1 MSNPVL
7 ERDENLHFPHL
18 TLLKASAGSGK
29 THALTQRFVQFI
41 LSEKIPRNHLRNIL
55 AITFSNNAAKEMKQ
69 RILSWLKKTCLRD
82 PETLRQ
88 LSEILTFDE
97 DRLVSRAE
105 TVIDEILLNFSDFQ
119 VKTIDSFMA
128 SIYKASA
135 IDLGYPPDFDIL
147 MTPEATMAY
156 AFNRFLRGVRSGS
169 PAAYFLEEVLDLVL
183 KGKGAEDAY
192 LWDPSKGLLD
202 EMKELYQKLSGM
214 VRQAKTP
221 GEGDKGDL
229 LIKQISTAAEK
240 LNQLIDSS
248 GLERRGSSTF
258 ETVLEATRIG
268 AYPDLIGIGLK
279 NPPVLKP
286 GDAETHSRYQQILER
301 WSDLGDRIREYTQAY
316 AFRYY
321 LPYLKAHHA
330 FKDVLERTKKE
341 EGIIFIGDINK
352 KLSDYLDCDI
362 VPDIYFRIGETIYHY
377 LIDEFQDTSPI
388 QWINLYPLIENS
400 LAQGGSFFAVG
411 DTKQAIYGFRDAD
424 YRIMRELESR
434 NPFSSARHEVKELG
448 VNYRSLERIVQFN
461 KDFFQGVV
469 ASRKEY
475 REAAGRSG
483 LADYIQGVGEKRRDP
498 GYAEVIL
505 CERNDEE
512 PAEKV
517 ELQRLIGELK
527 TRGYHYSD
535 MAVLTHR
542 NEDVVDFTAWLNEMD
557 VPFISYSSLDIR
569 TRKLTEEVFF
579 LLTFLDSPPD
589 NLSFAGFLLG
599 EILRRALERKG
610 RSAEL
615 KGLHEFLFRHR
626 RKAPLYK
633 LFQEAF
639 PALWEESFDGLFR
652 STGYLPLY
660 DLVSEIYRVFD
671 VFETFADEEATLI
684 KILEVIKNFER
695 EGMNNPADFLR
706 LASDETSGGTEW
718 NIDVPAGIDAVKVMT
733 IHKAKGL
740 GFPVVILVLYG
751 EQSRGFKYILDER
764 EEEVSLLKI
773 NRAIA
778 ESSPLLE
785 RAYEEERMK
794 EMVNR
799 LNTLY
804 VGFTR
809 PESELYVIG
818 VVGKRKQFPIDL
830 LQEAGRTPREEKKGP
845 SPGSRETDQA
855 RLELYHSASPIH
867 LSSFASSEEL
877 NLEERKR
884 GEFIHRILSF
894 IEYLEED
901 TDPRLEEVIRQ
912 VIKETNVDYPIDP
925 VKEEILGVLHHREV
939 KPYFVPKPGR
949 TVRREQEFSDRE
961 GSLLRMDRVIMDEDR
976 ITVMDYKT
984 GGEKKA
990 EEKYFSQLKNYIR
1003 ILKDL
1008 YPGREVAGLVAYVDL
1023 KEVVKVE

>member
-1 MSNPVL
+1 MGHSIL
-7 ERDENLHFPHL
+7 ERDEGLRFPHL

-82 PETLRQ
+82 PETLHQ
-88 LSEILTFDE
+88 LSQILLLDE

-105 TVIDEILLNFSDFQ
+105 TLIDEILLNYSDFQ

-147 MTPEATMAY
+147 MAPEATMAY
-156 AFNRFLRGVRSGS
+156 AFNRFLRRVRSGS
-169 PAAYFLEEVLDLVL
+169 PEAHFLEEVLELIE
-183 KGKGAEDAY
+183 KGKGAEEAY

-214 VRQAKTP
+214 MRQANIP
-221 GEGDKGDL
+221 GEGDEIDPLTKE
-229 LIKQISTAAEK
+229 ISDAAEK
-240 LNQLIDSS
+240 LNQLIASS
-248 GLERRGSSTF
+248 DLKRRENSAF
-258 ETVLEATRIG
+258 ETILEATRIG

-286 GDAETHSRYQQILER
+286 REGEAHSRYQQILER
-301 WSDLGDRIREYTQAY
+301 WTDLGDRIREYTQAY

-352 KLSDYLDCDI
+352 KLSDYLDREI
-362 VPDIYFRIGETIYHY
+362 IPDVYFRIGETITHY

-400 LAQGGSFFAVG
+400 LAEGGSFFAVG

-424 YRIMRELESR
+424 YRIMRDLEST
-434 NPFSSARHEVKELG
+434 NPFSSAHHEVKELG

-469 ASRKEY
+469 ASREGY

-483 LADYIQGVGEKRRDP
+483 LTDYVQGVREEHQGS
-498 GYAEVIL
+498 GYADVIL

-527 TRGYHYSD
+527 TRGYRYSE

-542 NEDVVDFTAWLNEMD
+542 NEDVVDFTAWLNEMN

-610 RSAEL
+610 RSTEL
-615 KGLHEFLFRHR
+615 EGLHEFFFKNR
-626 RKAPLYK
+626 RQTPLYK

-639 PALWEESFDGLFR
+639 PALWEEYFDGLFR

-660 DLVSEIYRVFD
+660 DLVAEIYRVFD
-671 VFETFADEEATLI
+671 VFETFPEEEATLI
-684 KILEVIKNFER
+684 KILEVIKNFEK

-706 LASDETSGGTEW
+706 LASDEPSGGAEW

-764 EEEVSLLKI
+764 EEGVSLLKI

-778 ESSPLLE
+778 ESSLLLE

-794 EMVNR
+794 ELVNR

-818 VVGKRKQFPIDL
+818 VSGKRKQFPVDL
-830 LQEAGRTPREEKKGP
+830 LQEAGYPPEEKKGP
-845 SPGSRETDQA
+845 APGSKEADQV
-855 RLELYHSASPIH
+855 RLELCHFTRPVNF
-867 LSSFASSEEL
+867 SSFTSSEEL

-884 GEFIHRILSF
+884 GEFIHRVLSS
-894 IEYLEED
+894 IEYLDED
-901 TDPRLEEVIRQ
+901 AESGLEEMIRQ
-912 VIKETNVDYPIDP
+912 VTKESNADYSIDP
-925 VKEEILGVLHHREV
+925 VKRDILDFLHTREIR
-939 KPYFVPKPGR
+939 PYFVPKPGR
-949 TVRREQEFSDRE
+949 VIGREQEFSDRE
-961 GSLLRMDRVIMDEDR
+961 GNLLRMDRVIMDEDR
-976 ITVMDYKT
+976 ITVIDYKT
-984 GGEKKA
+984 GAEKKA
-990 EEKYFSQLKNYIR
+990 EEKYSSQLKNYMR

-1008 YPGREVAGLVAYVDL
+1008 YRGREVEGMIAYVDL

>member
-1 MSNPVL
+1 MSSPVL
-7 ERDENLHFPHL
+7 EKDVNIQFPHL

-41 LSEKIPRNHLRNIL
+41 LSDKIPRNHLRNIL

-69 RILSWLKKTCLRD
+69 RILSWFKKICFRD
-82 PETLRQ
+82 PQTLQQ
-88 LSEILTFDE
+88 LSQILSLDE

-105 TVIDEILLNFSDFQ
+105 TLIDEILLNYSDFQ

-135 IDLGYPPDFDIL
+135 IDLGYPPDFDIV
-147 MTPEATMAY
+147 MAPEATMAY
-156 AFNRFLRGVRSGS
+156 AFNRFLRRVRAGS
-169 PAAYFLEEVLDLVL
+169 PEAHFLEEVLELIL

-202 EMKELYQKLSGM
+202 EMKELYQKLSGIVKQ
-214 VRQAKTP
+214 VRTP
-221 GEGDKGDL
+221 GEGEEIDL
-229 LIKQISTAAEK
+229 LIREISAAAEK
-240 LNQLIDSS
+240 LDKLIDSS
-248 GLERRGSSTF
+248 DLKRRENSTF
-258 ETVLEATRIG
+258 ETILEATRIG
-268 AYPDLIGIGLK
+268 SHPDLIGIGLK

-286 GDAETHSRYQQILER
+286 KEAETNPRYQQILEQ
-301 WSDLGDRIREYTQAY
+301 WSELGHRIREYTQRY
-316 AFRYY
+316 AFRFY
-321 LPYLKAHHA
+321 LPYLRAHHA
-330 FKDVLERTKKE
+330 FRDILEGTKKE
-341 EGIIFIGDINK
+341 EGIVFIGDINK
-352 KLSDYLDCDI
+352 KLSNYLDREI
-362 VPDIYFRIGETIYHY
+362 IPDVYFRIGETIYHY

-424 YRIMRELESR
+424 YRIMKNLEST

-461 KDFFQGVV
+461 KDFFQKVV
-469 ASRKEY
+469 AVRDEY

-483 LADYIQGVGEKRRDP
+483 LTDYVQGMREEHQGS

-517 ELQRLIGELK
+517 ELQRLIVELK
-527 TRGYHYSD
+527 ARGYRYSD
-535 MAVLTHR
+535 IAILTHR
-542 NEDVVDFTAWLNEMD
+542 NDDAVEFTAWLNEMNVD
-557 VPFISYSSLDIR
+557 FISYSSLDIR

-615 KGLHEFLFRHR
+615 EGLHEFLFKNR
-626 RKAPLYK
+626 RKTPLYK
-633 LFQEAF
+633 LFQGAF
-639 PALWEESFDGLFR
+639 PALWEEYFDGLFR

-660 DLVSEIYRVFD
+660 DLVAEIYRVFD
-671 VFETFADEEATLI
+671 VFEAFAEEEATLI

-706 LASDETSGGTEW
+706 LASDETSGEKEW

-740 GFPVVILVLYG
+740 GFPVVILILYG
-751 EQSRGFKYILDER
+751 EQSRGFKYILDET

-778 ESSPLLE
+778 ASSPLLE
-785 RAYEEERMK
+785 KAYEEERMK

-818 VVGKRKQFPIDL
+818 VVGKKKQFPLDL
-830 LQEAGRTPREEKKGP
+830 LQEAGYPPEKKKGP
-845 SPGSRETDQA
+845 SPGSKEADQS
-855 RLELYHSASPIH
+855 RLELSHSASPVDF
-867 LSSFASSEEL
+867 SSFASSDEL

-884 GEFIHRILSF
+884 GEFIHRVLYL
-894 IEYLEED
+894 IEYSDEHAE
-901 TDPRLEEVIRQ
+901 TELEEVIRQ
-912 VIKETNVDYPIDP
+912 VSKESNVDYPTDP
-925 VKEEILGVLHHREV
+925 VKKEILELLRHGEV
-939 KPYFVPKPGR
+939 MPYFMPKPGR
-949 TVRREQEFSDRE
+949 VIWREQEFSDQ
-961 GSLLRMDRVIMDEDR
+961 GGNLLRMDRVIMDEGR
-976 ITVMDYKT
+976 IMVMDYKT
-984 GGEKKA
+984 GGDKKA
-990 EEKYFSQLKNYIR
+990 EEKYSSQLKNYIR
-1003 ILKDL
+1003 ILRDL
-1008 YPGREVAGLVAYVDL
+1008 YPDREVEGMIAYVDL
-1023 KEVVKVE
+1023 KEVVKVK

>member
-1 MSNPVL
+1 M
-7 ERDENLHFPHL
+7 
-18 TLLKASAGSGK
+18 
-29 THALTQRFVQFI
+29 

-55 AITFSNNAAKEMKQ
+55 AITFSNNAAKEMKE
-69 RILSWLKKTCLRD
+69 RILSWLKEVYFRD
-82 PETLRQ
+82 PDKLQQ
-88 LSEILTFDE
+88 LSQILSLDE

-105 TVIDEILLNFSDFQ
+105 ALIDEILLNYSDFQ

-135 IDLGYPPDFDIL
+135 IDLGYSPDFDIL
-147 MTPEATMAY
+147 MAPEAMMAY
-156 AFNRFLRGVRSGS
+156 AFNRFLRRVRSGS
-169 PAAYFLEEVLDLVL
+169 PEAHFLEEVLDLIL

-202 EMKELYQKLSGM
+202 EMKELYHKLSGM
-214 VRQAKTP
+214 VREVRTP
-221 GEGDKGDL
+221 GEGDEIDSL
-229 LIKQISTAAEK
+229 SMEISKTAEK
-240 LNQLIDSS
+240 LNKRIDSS
-248 GLERRGSSTF
+248 GLKRRENSTF
-258 ETVLEATRIG
+258 ETILEATRVG
-268 AYPDLIGIGLK
+268 SYPDLIGIGLK

-286 GDAETHSRYQQILER
+286 RDAETHPKYEQILEH
-301 WSDLGDRIREYTQAY
+301 WSELGDRIRKYTQLY
-316 AFRYY
+316 AFRFY

-330 FKDVLERTKKE
+330 FRDILERTKRE
-341 EGIIFIGDINK
+341 EEIIFIGDINK
-352 KLSDYLDCDI
+352 KLSDYLDREI
-362 VPDIYFRIGETIYHY
+362 IPDVYFRIGETIYHY

-411 DTKQAIYGFRDAD
+411 DTKQAIYGFREAD
-424 YRIMRELESR
+424 YRIMRDLEST
-434 NPFSSARHEVKELG
+434 NPFPSAHHEVKELG

-461 KDFFQGVV
+461 KDFFQKVV
-469 ASRKEY
+469 AARNEY

-483 LADYIQGVGEKRRDP
+483 LTDYVQGVREEHKGS

-517 ELQRLIGELK
+517 ELQRLIRELK
-527 TRGYHYSD
+527 ARGYRYSD
-535 MAVLTHR
+535 IAVLTHR
-542 NEDVVDFTAWLNEMD
+542 NEDVVDFTAWLNEMN

-615 KGLHEFLFRHR
+615 EGLHEFLFKN
-626 RKAPLYK
+626 RKKTPLYK

-639 PALWEESFDGLFR
+639 PALWEEYFDGLFR

-660 DLVSEIYRVFD
+660 DLVTEIYRVFE
-671 VFETFADEEATLI
+671 VFETFTEEEATLV

-706 LASDETSGGTEW
+706 LAFDETSGEAEW
-718 NIDVPAGIDAVKVMT
+718 NIDVPAGVDAVKVMT

-740 GFPVVILVLYG
+740 GFPVVILILYG
-751 EQSRGFKYILDER
+751 EQSHGFKYILDER

-778 ESSPLLE
+778 EASPLLE
-785 RAYEEERMK
+785 RAYKEERMK

-818 VVGKRKQFPIDL
+818 VFGKRKLFPTDL
-830 LQEAGRTPREEKKGP
+830 LREAGYPPEEKKVP
-845 SPGSRETDQA
+845 ALGSKEADQA
-855 RLELYHSASPIH
+855 RLELCHSASQANF
-867 LSSFASSEEL
+867 SSFASSEEL
-877 NLEERKR
+877 NIEERKR
-884 GEFIHRILSF
+884 GEFIHRVLYF
-894 IEYLEED
+894 IEYLNENAEPGLED
-901 TDPRLEEVIRQ
+901 VIRL
-912 VIKETNVDYPIDP
+912 VRNESSVDYPIDP
-925 VKEEILGVLHHREV
+925 IKREILEFLLHREV
-939 KPYFVPKPGR
+939 RPYFVPKPGR
-949 TVRREQEFSDRE
+949 VIRREQEFSDPE
-961 GSLLRMDRVIMDEDR
+961 GNLLRMDRVIMDEDR
-976 ITVMDYKT
+976 IMVMDYKT

-1003 ILKDL
+1003 ILRDL
-1008 YPGREVAGLVAYVDL
+1008 YPDREVEGMIAYVDL
-1023 KEVVKVE
+1023 KEVVRVK